1 VYRAERRVVV
11 TGMGM
16 ITPVGLDLESSWNAL
31 REGQGGVGPI
41 SLFDA
46 ASFPTRIA
54 AKIKGFGL
62 EREFGADAVFWEGHN
77 RNTQIALAAAKQA
90 MDHSGFLDYHERD
103 PGRFGVYLASGEGQE
118 DFSRFVD
125 LVHRS
130 SVGARVD
137 TARFTQLGV
146 DLLDPILEAEQ
157 EPGTPSGH
165 LAGIFGA
172 RGPNVA
178 CLTACAA
185 SAQAIGKAAELIPL
199 GVADAM
205 LAGSVH
211 SMIHRGSR
219 VSRVEVARTQEAPS
233 GVQSGERPHE
243 QESPPTCITDGR
255 GQPGAPSATLAGR
268 QPSLGLKLVP
278 FVRLHR
284 RAARSP
290 VR

>member
-1 VYRAERRVVV
+1 MYRAERRVVV

-16 ITPVGLDLESSWNAL
+16 ITPVGLDLESSWKAL

-54 AKIKGFGL
+54 AEIKGFGL

-103 PGRFGVYLASGEGQE
+103 PERFGVYLGSGEGRQ
-118 DFSRFVD
+118 DFLRFVD

-130 SVGARVD
+130 SVGARID
-137 TARFTQLGV
+137 TARFTQLGAG
-146 DLLDPILEAEQ
+146 LLDPLLEAEQ
-157 EPGTPSGH
+157 EPGTPSGR
-165 LAGIFGA
+165 LAGVFGA
-172 RGPNVA
+172 HGPNVA

-185 SAQAIGKAAELIPL
+185 SAQAIGEATELIRL

-205 LAGSVH
+205 LAGGVH
-211 SMIHRGSR
+211 SMIHPFGLTGFVLLTATSTRNDDPARASR
-219 VSRVEVARTQEAPS
+219 PFDRDLDYLPHTARDRAVVVAMSNSFGFGGQNTTLVVR
-233 GVQSGERPHE
+233 RF
-243 QESPPTCITDGR
+243 DG
-255 GQPGAPSATLAGR
+255 
-268 QPSLGLKLVP
+268 
-278 FVRLHR
+278 
-284 RAARSP
+284 
-290 VR
+290 